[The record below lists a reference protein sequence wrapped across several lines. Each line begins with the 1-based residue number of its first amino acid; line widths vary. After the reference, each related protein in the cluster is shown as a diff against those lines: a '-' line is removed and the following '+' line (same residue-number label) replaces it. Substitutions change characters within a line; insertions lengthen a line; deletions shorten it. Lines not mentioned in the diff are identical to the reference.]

1 MMNNWSAW
9 SSCDQLCGCGLKHK
23 SRTVKVEARGH
34 GKKCLWP
41 SEASTCNCNVCHGN
55 EAKPAASSHGFV
67 PDVYKPDGGF
77 KSKSS
82 EQGACLVDKAAAIID
97 LYLASVDCTRWN
109 DEFGSTCYPKSA
121 SHVIGAV
128 RKCCNGRDHF
138 KLWSSDELCERD
150 TAAIIDQLKD
160 VVMPT
165 IFSCVQA
172 TERGKE
178 EATADVPECRPL
190 HTERMFREFAK
201 ITVHT
206 LKAAQQ
212 LYARGDASDL
222 VPAASQFLHACD
234 VVGHVR
240 DASGTIVSTWK
251 TPAFHKCQTQVMKYI
266 KTYSPK
272 FAMLEQQHSA
282 PKHLRGTS

>member
-1 MMNNWSAW
+1 MRAAA
-9 SSCDQLCGCGLKHK
+9 GCLAVMWCSLVVG
-23 SRTVKVEARGH
+23 STVATDVDANFGADDDDETTH
-34 GKKCLWP
+34 EDVDCVMSDWQ
-41 SEASTCNCNVCHGN
+41 V
-55 EAKPAASSHGFV
+55 KPAASSHGFV
-67 PDVYKPDGGF
+67 PDEYKPDGGF
-77 KSKSS
+77 KSKST
-82 EQGACLVDKAAAIID
+82 EQGACLVDKAAAVID
-97 LYLASVDCTRWN
+97 LYLASVDCRHWD
-109 DEFGSTCYPKSA
+109 DEFGETCYPKSA
-121 SHVIGAV
+121 AHVVQALG
-128 RKCCNGRDHF
+128 KCCAGRSLF
-138 KLWSSDELCERD
+138 RLWSSDELCERS
-150 TAAIIDQLKD
+150 TAAVIEQMKD
-160 VVMPT
+160 VVVPT
-165 IFSCVQA
+165 ISDCVKA
-172 TERGKE
+172 TTGTD
-178 EATADVPECRPL
+178 ATLNVPECRPL